1 MSLEQEPEIHQATP
15 ERMLEVVESVSEASK
30 LSISERISF
39 VLSDP
44 KCKESYQALARTLA
58 NIGISA
64 VDIIPGAGDAAE
76 AVVLGLK
83 ISPHIRTM
91 LSTYAKDPR
100 NLGKHLDLTPDI
112 SASTAVAISAASAPI
127 EFVAGGTLP
136 SYLVNTLYQLRADI
150 KNGRFEGARDAVRVL
165 MTGEKQKLTPEIR
178 ARLDAAA
185 KEFRI

>member
-1 MSLEQEPEIHQATP
+1 MSLEQEPKIHQATP

-58 NIGISA
+58 NIGISV

-100 NLGKHLDLTPDI
+100 NLGKHIDLTPDI
-112 SASTAVAISAASAPI
+112 SASTAVAISAAFAPI

-150 KNGRFEGARDAVRVL
+150 QNRRFDGAITAMRVL
-165 MTGEKQKLTPEIR
+165 ITGRLEKIDSQTKEKL
-178 ARLDAAA
+178 DSAA
-185 KEFRI
+185 KEFQ

>member
-1 MSLEQEPEIHQATP
+1 MSLEQEPKIHQATP
-15 ERMLEVVESVSEASK
+15 ERMLKVVESVSEASK

-83 ISPHIRTM
+83 ISPHIRNM
-91 LSTYAKDPR
+91 LATYAKDPR
-100 NLGKHLDLTPDI
+100 NIGKHLDLTPDI
-112 SASTAVAISAASAPI
+112 SASTAVAISAAFAPI

-150 KNGRFEGARDAVRVL
+150 QNRRFDGAITAMRVL
-165 MTGEKQKLTPEIR
+165 ITGRVEKIDSQTQEKL
-178 ARLDAAA
+178 DNAA
-185 KEFRI
+185 KEFQ